1 MVENCVD
8 VMVHNL
14 GAVSRSSIAV
24 VFVQYLYYDSKLLA
38 TVVCFAELV

>member
-24 VFVQYLYYDSKLLA
+24 VFAKYIL
-38 TVVCFAELV
+38 